1 MKLSKF
7 IVVGSVV
14 YLVAFLI
21 DYLTTLFAIDQSG
34 VYHSKLGLKITMEMS
49 PEEMFTTF
57 SLTPQILVT
66 YIIWIIII
74 CLFYF
79 FIAHFSKRKHVN
91 S

>member
-7 IVVGSVV
+7 IVFGTVA

-21 DYLTTLFAIDQSG
+21 DYLTTLFSIDESG
-34 VYHSKLGLKITMEMS
+34 VYHSLLGLKITMEIS

-66 YIIWIIII
+66 YIIWIVII
-74 CLFYF
+74 CIFYV
-79 FIAHFSKRKHVN
+79 IINQLSKRKQTN
-91 S
+91 